1 MRQGV
6 GNLSM
11 PPALKTSPIE
21 TDCLVIGAGP
31 AALFLIFELG
41 LLEISCQVVDAL
53 PYPGGQCVA
62 LYADKPIYDIPGTVR
77 STGRELVD
85 ALLAQAAP
93 FNAQFHLGQ
102 QVTSIEQQADARWL
116 AMTSHGQT
124 FLCKTMVIAA
134 GVGAFMPR
142 KLAHLDLSPWESKQV
157 FYAPTE
163 NVAQQHIVIYGG
175 GEEAIEAALK
185 GLAQPAASLT
195 LVYRRDKL
203 DVEDKLLAAFNQ
215 AVKEGQ
221 LQFKVGQIQS
231 LADFH
236 LSLAT
241 PNEDHEQIAFD
252 QLWVLQGL
260 SPQLGPVAD
269 WGLDM
274 QKKQINVNTENFAT
288 SVPGIFAIG
297 DVNTYPGKRKLIV
310 SGFHEATLAAYGVAE
325 LVYPGQKI
333 ALEYTTASPRLHKL
347 LGVSDP
353 SA

>member
-1 MRQGV
+1 MIRQGV
-6 GNLSM
+6 GT
-11 PPALKTSPIE
+11 LKTSPIE

-53 PYPGGQCVA
+53 PYPGGQCMA

-93 FNAQFHLGQ
+93 FKAQFHLGQ
-102 QVTSIEQQADARWL
+102 QVTSIEQQANARWL
-116 AMTSHGQT
+116 ATTSSGQA

-142 KLAHLDLSPWESKQV
+142 KLAQLDLSPWEGKQV

-163 NVAQQHIVIYGG
+163 NLAQQHIVIYGG
-175 GEEAIEAALK
+175 GEEAVEAVLK
-185 GLAQPAASLT
+185 GLAQQTASLT

-203 DVEDKLLAAFNQ
+203 DVEDKLLAAFDH

-221 LQFKVGQIQS
+221 IQFKVGQIQS
-231 LADFH
+231 LSQSH
-236 LSLAT
+236 LSLAS
-241 PNEDHEQIAFD
+241 PNEQTEDIAFD

-274 QKKQINVNTENFAT
+274 QKKQIKVNTENFAT
-288 SVPGIFAIG
+288 SVTGIFAVG

-347 LGVSDP
+347 LGVADP

>member
-1 MRQGV
+1 
-6 GNLSM
+6 M
-11 PPALKTSPIE
+11 PPALKTFPIE

-41 LLEISCQVVDAL
+41 LLEIPCHVVDVL
-53 PYPGGQCVA
+53 PYAGGQCMA

-77 STGRELVD
+77 STGRALVN
-85 ALLAQAAP
+85 ALLDQAAP
-93 FNAQFHLGQ
+93 FKAQFHLGQ
-102 QVTSIEQQADARWL
+102 QITSIEQQADARWL
-116 AMTSHGQT
+116 AITSAGQG

-134 GVGAFMPR
+134 GVGAFVPR
-142 KLAHLDLSPWESKQV
+142 KLVHLDLSPWEGKQV
-157 FYAPTE
+157 FYEPNE
-163 NVAQQHIVIYGG
+163 HVAHQHIVIHGG
-175 GEEAIEAALK
+175 GEEAVQAALNAVA
-185 GLAQPAASLT
+185 LQPASLT
-195 LVYRRDKL
+195 LVHRRDKL
-203 DVEDKLLAAFNQ
+203 DAADNLLAAFGQ
-215 AVKEGQ
+215 AMQKGQ
-221 LQFKVGQIQS
+221 IQFKVGQIHNLS
-231 LADFH
+231 ESH

-241 PNEDHEQIAFD
+241 PNELTEQIAFD

-274 QKKQINVNTENFAT
+274 QKKQIKVNTENFAT
-288 SVPGIFAIG
+288 SVSGIFAIG

-325 LVYPGQKI
+325 MVYPGQKI

-347 LGVSDP
+347 LGVKNP

>member
-1 MRQGV
+1 MIRQGV
-6 GNLSM
+6 GT
-11 PPALKTSPIE
+11 LKTSPIE

-53 PYPGGQCVA
+53 PYPGGQCMA

-93 FNAQFHLGQ
+93 FKAQFHLGQ
-102 QVTSIEQQADARWL
+102 QVTSIEQQANARWL
-116 AMTSHGQT
+116 ATTSSGQA

-142 KLAHLDLSPWESKQV
+142 KLAQLDLSPWEGKQV

-163 NVAQQHIVIYGG
+163 NLAQQHIVIYGG
-175 GEEAIEAALK
+175 GEEAVEAVLK
-185 GLAQPAASLT
+185 GLAQQTASLT

-203 DVEDKLLAAFNQ
+203 DVEDKLLAAFDH

-221 LQFKVGQIQS
+221 IQFKVGQIQS
-231 LADFH
+231 LSDLY
-236 LSLAT
+236 LSLST
-241 PNEDHEQIAFD
+241 PSEQTEQIAFD

-274 QKKQINVNTENFAT
+274 QKKQIKVNTENFAT
-288 SVPGIFAIG
+288 SVTGIFAVG
-297 DVNTYPGKRKLIV
+297 DVNTYPGKRRLIV

-347 LGVSDP
+347 LGVADP

>member
-1 MRQGV
+1 
-6 GNLSM
+6 M
-11 PPALKTSPIE
+11 PPALKIFPIE

-41 LLEISCQVVDAL
+41 LLEIPCHVVDVL
-53 PYPGGQCVA
+53 PYAGGQCMA

-77 STGRELVD
+77 STGRALVN
-85 ALLAQAAP
+85 ALLDQAAP
-93 FNAQFHLGQ
+93 FKAQFHLGQ
-102 QVTSIEQQADARWL
+102 QITSIEQQADARWL
-116 AMTSHGQT
+116 AITSAGQG

-134 GVGAFMPR
+134 GVGAFVPR
-142 KLAHLDLSPWESKQV
+142 KLVHLDLSPWEGKQV
-157 FYAPTE
+157 FYEPTQGI
-163 NVAQQHIVIYGG
+163 AHQHIVIHGG
-175 GEEAIEAALK
+175 GEEAVQAALAAVA
-185 GLAQPAASLT
+185 LEPASLT
-195 LVYRRDKL
+195 LLHRRDKL
-203 DVEDKLLAAFNQ
+203 DASDNLLAAFGQ
-215 AVKEGQ
+215 AMQKGQ
-221 LQFKVGQIQS
+221 IQFKVGQIHNLS
-231 LADFH
+231 EAH

-241 PNEDHEQIAFD
+241 PNELTEQIAFD

-274 QKKQINVNTENFAT
+274 QKKQIKVNTENFAT
-288 SVPGIFAIG
+288 SVSGIFAIG

-325 LVYPGQKI
+325 MVYPGQKI

-347 LGVSDP
+347 LGVKNP

>member
-1 MRQGV
+1 
-6 GNLSM
+6 M
-11 PPALKTSPIE
+11 PPALKTAPIE

-41 LLEISCQVVDAL
+41 LLEISCHVVDVL
-53 PYPGGQCVA
+53 PFKGGQCMA

-77 STGRELVD
+77 STGRELVN
-85 ALLAQAAP
+85 ALLDQAAP
-93 FNAQFHLGQ
+93 FKAQFHLGQ
-102 QVTSIEQQADARWL
+102 QVTSIERQADARWL
-116 AMTSHGQT
+116 SVSSNGQA

-134 GVGAFMPR
+134 GVGAFVPR
-142 KLAHLDLSPWESKQV
+142 KLAHLDLTPWESKQV

-163 NVAQQHIVIYGG
+163 SVVHQHIVIYGG
-175 GEEAIEAALK
+175 GEEAVQAALTAVT
-185 GLAQPAASLT
+185 LMPSSLT

-203 DVEDKLLAAFNQ
+203 EVQEHLLVAFKQ
-215 AVKEGQ
+215 AVQEGHI
-221 LQFKVGQIQS
+221 QFKVGQIQS
-231 LADFH
+231 LSQSH
-236 LSLAT
+236 LSLVSS
-241 PNEDHEQIAFD
+241 NENSEQFAFN

-274 QKKQINVNTENFAT
+274 QKKQIKVNTENFAT
-288 SVPGIFAIG
+288 SVSGIFAIG

-325 LVYPGQKI
+325 VVYPGQKI

-347 LGVSDP
+347 LGVTDP
-353 SA
+353 LA

>member
-1 MRQGV
+1 LIRQGV
-6 GNLSM
+6 GT
-11 PPALKTSPIE
+11 LKTSPIE

-93 FNAQFHLGQ
+93 FKAQFHLGQ
-102 QVTSIEQQADARWL
+102 QVISIEQQADARWL
-116 AMTSHGQT
+116 AMTSAGQS

-142 KLAHLDLSPWESKQV
+142 KLAHLDLSPWEGKQV

-163 NVAQQHIVIYGG
+163 NLAQQHIVIYGG
-175 GEEAIEAALK
+175 GEEAVEAALA
-185 GLAQPAASLT
+185 GLAQQAASLT

-203 DVEDKLLAAFNQ
+203 DVEANLLALFDQ
-215 AVKEGQ
+215 AVKEG
-221 LQFKVGQIQS
+221 LIQFKVGQIQS
-231 LADFH
+231 LSQSH
-236 LSLAT
+236 VSLASPDEHT
-241 PNEDHEQIAFD
+241 DEIAYD

-274 QKKQINVNTENFAT
+274 QKKQIKVNTENFAS
-288 SVPGIFAIG
+288 SVTGIFAVG

-347 LGVSDP
+347 LGVADP

>member
-1 MRQGV
+1 
-6 GNLSM
+6 M

-31 AALFLIFELG
+31 AALFLVFELG

-53 PYPGGQCVA
+53 PYAGGQCVA

-102 QVTSIEQQADARWL
+102 QVTSIEQQADARWQ
-116 AMTSHGQT
+116 AITSHGQT

-175 GEEAIEAALK
+175 GQEAVQAVLDALA
-185 GLAQPAASLT
+185 LQPASLT
-195 LVYRRDKL
+195 LLHRREKL
-203 DVEDKLLAAFNQ
+203 DASDDLLAAFSQ
-215 AVKEGQ
+215 ALQKGQ
-221 LQFKVGQIQS
+221 IQFKVGQIQS
-231 LADFH
+231 LADLH

-241 PNEDHEQIAFD
+241 PSEQAEQIAFD

-274 QKKQINVNTENFAT
+274 QKKQIKVNTENFAT
-288 SVPGIFAIG
+288 SAPGIFAIG

-325 LVYPGQKI
+325 MVYPGQKI

-347 LGVSDP
+347 LGVKNP

>member
-1 MRQGV
+1 LIRQGV
-6 GNLSM
+6 DT
-11 PPALKTSPIE
+11 LKTSPIE

-53 PYPGGQCVA
+53 PYPGGQCMA

-93 FNAQFHLGQ
+93 FKAQFHLGQ
-102 QVTSIEQQADARWL
+102 QVTSIEQQANARWL
-116 AMTSHGQT
+116 ATTSSGQA

-142 KLAHLDLSPWESKQV
+142 KLAQLDLSPWEGKQV

-163 NVAQQHIVIYGG
+163 NLAQQHIVIYGG
-175 GEEAIEAALK
+175 GEEAVEAVLK
-185 GLAQPAASLT
+185 GLAQQTASLT

-203 DVEDKLLAAFNQ
+203 DVEDKLLAAFDH

-221 LQFKVGQIQS
+221 IQFKVGQIQS
-231 LADFH
+231 LSDLY
-236 LSLAT
+236 LSLST
-241 PNEDHEQIAFD
+241 PCEQTEQIAFD

-274 QKKQINVNTENFAT
+274 QKKQIKVNTENFAT
-288 SVPGIFAIG
+288 SVTGIFAVG

-347 LGVSDP
+347 LGVADP

>member
-1 MRQGV
+1 
-6 GNLSM
+6 M
-11 PPALKTSPIE
+11 PPALKTFPIE

-41 LLEISCQVVDAL
+41 LLEIPCHVVDVL
-53 PYPGGQCVA
+53 PYAGGQCMA

-77 STGRELVD
+77 STGRALVN
-85 ALLAQAAP
+85 ALLDQAAP
-93 FNAQFHLGQ
+93 FKAQFHLGQ
-102 QVTSIEQQADARWL
+102 QITSIEQQADARWL
-116 AMTSHGQT
+116 AITSAGQG

-134 GVGAFMPR
+134 GVGAFVPR
-142 KLAHLDLSPWESKQV
+142 KLVHLDLSPWEGKQV
-157 FYAPTE
+157 FYEPTE
-163 NVAQQHIVIYGG
+163 DVTHQHIVIHGG
-175 GEEAIEAALK
+175 GEEAVQAALNAVA
-185 GLAQPAASLT
+185 LQPASLI
-195 LVYRRDKL
+195 LVHRRDKL
-203 DVEDKLLAAFNQ
+203 DAADNLLAAFGQ
-215 AVKEGQ
+215 AMQKGQ
-221 LQFKVGQIQS
+221 IQFKVGQIHNLS
-231 LADFH
+231 ESH

-241 PNEDHEQIAFD
+241 PNELTEQIAFD

-274 QKKQINVNTENFAT
+274 QKKQIKVNTENFAT
-288 SVPGIFAIG
+288 SVSGIFAIG

-325 LVYPGQKI
+325 MVYPGQKI

-347 LGVSDP
+347 LGVKNP